1 MLYLAIPAYN
11 EVATIGVLL
20 WRLRTV
26 LAEFPREYEVV
37 VYDDAS
43 TDETATVAEQYERAM
58 PVTVVRGERHL
69 GYAGAVDALLRY
81 VANHTRYPRRDAVLL
96 LQGDFTDPPGI
107 IPEFARRFEG
117 GADLVVGERR
127 GVADAPTAVRRL
139 FTAASWALRP
149 FVRIRGL
156 RDLTGSMRLVRIAA
170 LRDAIRVAGSQPL
183 LAGDSWTANADL
195 LLQLIPQARRIE
207 VVPVEPTYGVRLRE
221 TRRVAM
227 RDALAVLKWG
237 WQARRRK
244 VDAVV
249 SLDAVDGD
257 GRRARTTPPPRRRDE
272 PELSVERL
280 REKIRVRDGSGGVD
294 GEPESP
300 RRDRRR
306 ERPGRG
312 DRPEGQR
319 RERERPEQERS
330 ERERQD
336 RPERERQER
345 ERPERSARRERSAR
359 EGAHEERKTERQD
372 RPERAPRA
380 ERPARSQRPERGR
393 RGEGRPT
400 AGPAGD
406 VRAAEA
412 EELLPLDDPFAGPP
426 RPRPGR
432 DDAERPEPET
442 DEDGLD
448 DEGTDDGSA
457 MDLDDP
463 AAGRPKRRRRR
474 VRRGR
479 KRRNGDSGNGDSG
492 DHGSGNGDSGEG
504 GNSEPR
510 GNRQPRE
517 SGEPRESGQ
526 PRESGGEAGTD
537 PLAFLRFA
545 EADGGSSEGGEDTPD
560 DGPDDAMDAALG
572 DDPAAPRRPRG
583 RRGRRGGA
591 RRSRGRRDRG
601 GPGDTGG
608 DGDESGGSPQV
619 DQGPSAGGESPA

>member
-117 GADLVVGERR
+117 GADLIVGERR
-127 GVADAPTAVRRL
+127 GVADAPTSVRRL
-139 FTAASWALRP
+139 FSASSWALRP
-149 FVRIRGL
+149 FVRVRGL
-156 RDLTGSMRLVRIAA
+156 RDLTSSMRLVRIAA
-170 LRDAIRVAGSQPL
+170 LRDAIRTAGSQAL
-183 LAGDSWTANADL
+183 LTGDSWTANADL
-195 LLQLIPQARRIE
+195 LLQLIPHARRIE

-237 WQARRRK
+237 WQARGRK

-249 SLDAVDGD
+249 SLDAVDGE
-257 GRRARTTPPPRRRDE
+257 GRRGRTTPPPRRRDE

-294 GEPESP
+294 GEPETS

-312 DRPEGQR
+312 DRPEGAR
-319 RERERPEQERS
+319 RDR
-330 ERERQD
+330 D
-336 RPERERQER
+336 RPERERPER
-345 ERPERSARRERSAR
+345 ERPERTARRDRGAR
-359 EGAHEERKTERQD
+359 EEKREERQPERQQERQPERRD
-372 RPERAPRA
+372 RPERAPRG
-380 ERPARSQRPERGR
+380 ERAARGPRPERGR
-393 RGEGRPT
+393 RTDGTPTIQEGEERG
-400 AGPAGD
+400 
-406 VRAAEA
+406 VAAEA
-412 EELLPLDDPFAGPP
+412 MLPLDDPFAGPP

-432 DDAERPEPET
+432 SDTDALEPET
-442 DEDGLD
+442 DEDGVE
-448 DEGTDDGSA
+448 DEGTGDGTP

-463 AAGRPKRRRRR
+463 AAGRPKRKRRR

-492 DHGSGNGDSGEG
+492 DHGSEDGDSGDG
-504 GNSEPR
+504 GTGEPR
-510 GNRQPRE
+510 GNRQPRDHGE
-517 SGEPRESGQ
+517 PQAHGEPRGS
-526 PRESGGEAGTD
+526 SGEAGPD

-545 EADGGSSEGGEDTPD
+545 AEDAPESAGSD
-560 DGPDDAMDAALG
+560 DGPDEGADDAIDSALG

-601 GPGDTGG
+601 GS
-608 DGDESGGSPQV
+608 DGDASGPEGGSGSP
-619 DQGPSAGGESPA
+619 PAGDPPPPYGNAAAE